1 MRGTR
6 GLTLL
11 EVVVA
16 VAVLAVGVVALERLV
31 GRSVATLAD
40 DARLTHAMLAA
51 RSLLA
56 ETALAVPEPGLDEGT
71 RDGLRYAREVRPTP
85 HPALR
90 EVRVR
95 VGDGPRDRGACEL
108 VEVIR
113 VRAP

>member
-1 MRGTR
+1 MTVRGRR

-16 VAVLAVGVVALERLV
+16 TAVLSIGVVALQRLLA
-31 GRSVATLAD
+31 GSVATLAD
-40 DARLTHAMLAA
+40 DARLTRAMLAA
-51 RSLLA
+51 RALLA
-56 ETALAVPEPGLDEGT
+56 EAALVPPPPGVVEGALDGVPFT
-71 RDGLRYAREVRPTP
+71 REVRATP

-95 VGDGPRDRGACEL
+95 VGDGDRTACEL